1 MLIFQLLLIFS
12 HVRIFTCTNLL
23 PKKAYKVTKEKKDVV
38 LNWFHLRCH
47 NFDFHLCYT
56 LVVGDLFIVV
66 AVLVAAAAV
75 AVVPVLVD
83 VGKNAV
89 ESSELFY
96 ILVTSP

>member
-1 MLIFQLLLIFS
+1 M
-12 HVRIFTCTNLL
+12 R
-23 PKKAYKVTKEKKDVV
+23 KKAYKVTKEKRDVV

-47 NFDFHLCYT
+47 NFDFYLCYT
-56 LVVGDLFIVV
+56 LVVGDLFVVV